1 MIGDEEVKKKTE
13 QSRKRKGRSIQE
25 LIGIDTFTRY
35 GLKTRRGEM
44 IFFLVSPTNIS
55 VLSSVNIEIKIRH
68 LMMVLSAIPD
78 IEITCTDSCEC
89 FDDNK
94 SYLKSRMEEE
104 ENLKVRKLLQKDID
118 MLDNIQ
124 TEMAT
129 ARQFLFIG
137 RCKSMKPEQ
146 VFQSANRME
155 KVISEQ
161 GFEVQRMK
169 KNDVKR
175 FLAVYFEASMNGD
188 RMPDVDG
195 EQYYEVNMNEEMV

>member
-1 MIGDEEVKKKTE
+1 MKVKKE
-13 QSRKRKGRSIQE
+13 NRKKKRGRSIQDF
-25 LIGIDTFTRY
+25 IGIRTFTKY
-35 GLKTRRGEM
+35 GISTDKGELL
-44 IFFLVSPTNIS
+44 FFLVSPTNIS

-68 LMMVLSAIPD
+68 LMMVLSAIPN

-94 SYLKSRMEEE
+94 SYLKDRLAEEI
-104 ENLKVRKLLQKDID
+104 NPKIRKIIKKDKES
-118 MLDNIQ
+118 LDTIQ

-146 VFQSANRME
+146 VFQNVNRIE

-169 KNDVKR
+169 KNDIKR
-175 FLAVYFEASMNGD
+175 FLAIYFEAGMNGD
-188 RMPDVDG
+188 QMPDVDG
-195 EQYYEVNMNEEMV
+195 EQYYEVDQDEKKAV